1 MPSWCFAG
9 NSDRSPTC
17 EGGGGLLARDYLFQ
31 LTARLPERAVLHR
44 RGAMFLTRPEVGH
57 HLLVIHLGQGAQERE
72 AEAVRGRFEPSPLSD
87 MFVDPT
93 RGSLLTSG

>member
-1 MPSWCFAG
+1 
-9 NSDRSPTC
+9 
-17 EGGGGLLARDYLFQ
+17 
-31 LTARLPERAVLHR
+31 
-44 RGAMFLTRPEVGH
+44 MFLTRPEVGH

-72 AEAVRGRFEPSPLSD
+72 AEAVRGRFESSPLSD